1 MTNLSERL
9 AIQGI
14 YQGVKVEYTLNPI
27 ANGAQDIFDV
37 VGGRVLLLDLMGLVT
52 TVIQTAAT
60 TLAVNFLAT
69 FGGNAAMAVA
79 SADLTADAVGTMYLM
94 PAAAGGALTVPAGG
108 AYLRLFPALGWVLSA
123 GSISITAS
131 AARTGGILWTAFYIP
146 IDDAAYMAPAA

>member
-1 MTNLSERL
+1 MTNLSERR

-14 YQGVKVEYTLNPI
+14 YQGVKVEYDLNPI
-27 ANGAQDIFDV
+27 ANGAQDLFNV

-52 TVIQTAAT
+52 EVIQTAAT
-60 TLAVNFLAT
+60 TIAINFDAD
-69 FGGNAAMAVA
+69 FGGDAAMSVA
-79 SADLTADAVGTMYLM
+79 SADITADAVGTMYCM

-123 GSISITAS
+123 GAISLTAS

-146 IDDAAYMAPAA
+146 IDDAAYVEPA

>member
-1 MTNLSERL
+1 MTNLSERR

-14 YQGVKVEYTLNPI
+14 YQGIKVEYTLNPI
-27 ANGAQDIFDV
+27 ANGAQNLFTV

-60 TLAVNFLAT
+60 TIAINFLAT
-69 FGGNAAMAVA
+69 FGGNAAMSVA
-79 SADLTADAVGTMYLM
+79 SADITADAVGTMYLM

-123 GSISITAS
+123 GTISLTAS
-131 AARTGGILWTAFYIP
+131 AARTGGILWTAFYVP
-146 IDDAAYMAPAA
+146 IDDEAYVEPA